1 MTHPN
6 KDILVALANGE
17 EIEWRYKEGKWWQLQ
32 VGSPSRLDADAMVAL
47 LGPEYYP
54 DYSFRIKP
62 KKVMIRHAC
71 DAGGNVFVFTQ
82 NFNKQE
88 TNAAEMAEKN
98 NRMIW
103 LDEWHEASFG
113 PEGE

>member
-6 KDILVALANGE
+6 KDLLIALANGE
-17 EIEWRYKEGKWWQLQ
+17 EIEWRYRNQPWQSNQYQANRFL
-32 VGSPSRLDADAMVAL
+32 VVVLTY
-47 LGPEYYP
+47 PEDYP

-62 KKVMIRHAC
+62 KKVMIRHAR
-71 DAGGNVFVFTQ
+71 DAGGNIFVFTK
-82 NFNKQE
+82 NFSQQE
-88 TNAAEMAEKN
+88 TNAAEMAEKS

-113 PEGE
+113 PEGSNG